1 MGGFKSLDRG
11 LLLLSNF
18 VSNKDATITD
28 LCKGGRKGGH
38 CYVPFR
44 RYLLGLRNRCGG
56 SIFQAHSFGE
66 SVRGRIAYNGK
77 KIGKETSMLNPTIVL
92 YVVGIERCS

>member
-28 LCKGGRKGGH
+28 LCEGGRKGGH

-56 SIFQAHSFGE
+56 LIFQAHSFGE

>member
-1 MGGFKSLDRG
+1 MGSSPLIEVFF
-11 LLLLSNF
+11 LLSKF

-56 SIFQAHSFGE
+56 LIFQAHSFGE